1 MSHRHFCD
9 FAGHNWQCVE
19 HCHCICGVPME
30 GHDHNNCSVEL
41 RPCPEHAAE
50 QKRRMAEA
58 MSSEPDAAFMQES
71 NEGESVLPHC
81 ECGCA
86 ETESSKVVGWCFH
99 CDHVYVSYSPEIE
112 DRHFADNCPDAPDE
126 LKKSARER
134 LLKH

>member
-9 FAGHNWQCVE
+9 FAGHNWQCGE
-19 HCHCICGVPME
+19 QCHCICGLPME
-30 GHDHNNCSVEL
+30 GHDHSNCSVEL

-50 QKRRMAEA
+50 QERRMAEA
-58 MSSEPDAAFMQES
+58 MSSVPDAAFMRES
-71 NEGESVLPHC
+71 NEGESALPHC

-86 ETESSKVVGWCFH
+86 EIESSKVVGWCLH
-99 CDHVYVSYSPEIE
+99 CDHVYVNYSPEIE
-112 DRHFADNCPDAPDE
+112 DRHFADNCTDAPEE